1 MLSTPRYQQ
10 WPSVMWAALARLL
23 LSTVDTTVQVWN
35 AVELA
40 RVIGDPSSGYGAG
53 NGAAFGQGG
62 E

>member
-1 MLSTPRYQQ
+1 
-10 WPSVMWAALARLL
+10 MWAALARLL
-23 LSTVDTTVQVWN
+23 LSTVDTAVQVWN